1 MDRITITVRN
11 NGSLFI
17 SGDDMA
23 KVRLVDHE
31 GNEIS
36 TEGRKA
42 ISLCRCGGSTKK
54 PFCDGTH
61 SKIGF
66 QGAIAAQQTFDLA
79 RAAGAPAAVAA
90 DAASSA
96 AASAG
101 AAAATS
107 APAPTDATAT
117 PGTGTGGSTNG

>member
-66 QGAIAAQQTFDLA
+66 QGAIAAQQAFD
-79 RAAGAPAAVAA
+79 AGQSA
-90 DAASSA
+90 SA
-96 AASAG
+96 AL
-101 AAAATS
+101 AAAAAAAVPAPGS
-107 APAPTDATAT
+107 AAPANGDAPA
-117 PGTGTGGSTNG
+117 GGGANG